1 MPLSWTGP
9 MSFEYHLAFVRAIQG
24 DRTTLLNWQ
33 VYADWLEEDGGDP
46 ENAAIMRRFAR
57 GEELNALG
65 LQLTWVPPGESWL
78 GGEEGKE
85 GEQLFILER
94 GLWWGVYPVTQS
106 QWQDVMGNNP
116 SWFCATGRGAE
127 EVEGLDTRRFP
138 VECVSWEDVQ
148 PFLEGLNGRASSV
161 GLRYRLPTEAEWE
174 YACRGGPITKEESKY
189 DFYFDQ
195 PVAMLTPDLANFDN
209 RDCPGRPTAVGS
221 YPANRLGI
229 HDMHGN
235 VWERCADLDPQG
247 GSVRVFRGGSWYDY
261 PRSCRAADRYR
272 LGLSRRNVGRGF
284 RVAAVPSGQE

>member
-1 MPLSWTGP
+1 

-65 LQLTWVPPGESWL
+65 LQLTWVPPGKSWL
-78 GGEEGKE
+78 GGEYGKE
-85 GEQLFILER
+85 GEQHFVLER

-106 QWQDVMGNNP
+106 QWQAVMGNNP
-116 SWFCATGRGAE
+116 SYFCATGGGAGR
-127 EVEGLDTRRFP
+127 VEGLDTRRFP

-148 PFLEGLNGRASSV
+148 KFLDALNGRASSV
-161 GLRYRLPTEAEWE
+161 GLRYRLPTDAEWE
-174 YACRGGPITKEESKY
+174 YACRGGPITKEESKH
-189 DFYFDQ
+189 DFYFDK
-195 PVAMLTPDLANFDN
+195 PVAMLTPEMAN
-209 RDCPGRPTAVGS
+209 CGRPDRTTAVGS

-235 VWERCADLDPQG
+235 VWEWCADLYAQ
-247 GSVRVFRGGSWYDY
+247 SSSNRVYRGGSWGRN
-261 PRSCRAADRYR
+261 PRHCRAAYR
-272 LGLSRRNVGRGF
+272 GGYRPSHRRDYLGF